1 MNSRLRVK
9 QFPMYPHHRL
19 SSQYRLDDINPG
31 AEAGES
37 VAENVIAAGEWVRKS
52 GFTSHTTGEWL
63 LRPLTD
69 LPASPTPNS
78 TQATNGDDGQ
88 DGNGL
93 LFLQSS
99 DLQRILENQLSP
111 SSVGTSSSS
120 SSSKVTFVSGKV
132 ASVCNNYGTAGAGC
146 AVGESAGA
154 RAGIGS
160 TSTSAIA
167 RVQLENGDTIEADL
181 VVGADGL
188 RSVVR
193 KVLRA
198 ANTIPL
204 TFCTLE
210 DLIGYHS
217 PPPSPIMQWGPQQNH
232 RYLVG
237 SGRPGVASF
246 MLTCAIPIDVNRHC

>member
-9 QFPMYPHHRL
+9 QFPMYAHHRL

-120 SSSKVTFVSGKV
+120 SSSSSSKVTFVSGMV
-132 ASVCNNYGTAGAGC
+132 ASVCNHYGTAGAGC

-210 DLIGYHS
+210 DL
-217 PPPSPIMQWGPQQNH
+217 
-232 RYLVG
+232 
-237 SGRPGVASF
+237 
-246 MLTCAIPIDVNRHC
+246 